1 VTHVTLDDA
10 VQAGQVVKINELH
23 GSKGDGKIRSR
34 RFDPGTVIVHLG
46 HSKGG
51 TMRVGVVKEIKT
63 DENRVALIPAGVE
76 SFRDQGHEVLVE
88 AGAGAGSGFSDAEYE
103 EAGGKICSAAA
114 EVWAGADM
122 VMKVKE
128 PQPEEIARIREEQI
142 VFTYFHFAASEELTR
157 GIMATG
163 CVAIAYETITDSS
176 GRLPLLTPMSEVAGR
191 MAIQQGAK
199 YLEKAHGGRG
209 ILLGGVPGV
218 APATVVILGAGVVGM
233 NATKM
238 AAGLGSLVYVLDVN
252 LERLRY
258 CSDVMPSNVISM
270 MSNKT
275 NLREALAKA
284 DLVVSSVLIPGGKA
298 PKLITRETLKI
309 MKPGSV
315 IVDVAI
321 DQGGSTETS
330 RPTTHRD
337 PIYEVDGIVH
347 YCVANMPGAMPMTST
362 MALTNATMPYAL
374 ELANKGYSGAIRAR
388 KSIAAGANIVLGS
401 VTYKGVA
408 AAFGLPYEPVYE
420 VLKV

>member
-1 VTHVTLDDA
+1 M
-10 VQAGQVVKINELH
+10 Q
-23 GSKGDGKIRSR
+23 
-34 RFDPGTVIVHLG
+34 
-46 HSKGG
+46 
-51 TMRVGVVKEIKT
+51 VGVVKEIKA
-63 DENRVALIPAGVE
+63 DESRVALTPAGVE
-76 SFRDQGHEVLVE
+76 SFCDQGHQVLVE
-88 AGAGAGSGFSDAEYE
+88 SGAGTGSGFSDEEYT
-103 EAGGKICSAAA
+103 AVGGRIVATAA
-114 EVWAGADM
+114 EVWAEAEM

-128 PQPEEIARIREEQI
+128 PQPSEIPHIRREQI

-157 GIMATG
+157 GIMDSG
-163 CVAIAYETITDSS
+163 CVAIAYETITDKN
-176 GRLPLLTPMSEVAGR
+176 GHLPLLTPMSEVAGR

-218 APATVVILGAGVVGM
+218 PPATVVILGAGVVGM

-238 AAGLGSLVYVLDVN
+238 AAGLGSLVYVLDIN

-258 CSDVMPSNVISM
+258 YSDVMPSNVITM
-270 MSNKT
+270 MSNKA
-275 NLREALAKA
+275 NLRQALTNA
-284 DLVVSSVLIPGGKA
+284 DLVVSSVLIPGRKA

-330 RPTTHRD
+330 HATTHRD

-362 MALTNATMPYAL
+362 LALTNATIPYAL
-374 ELANKGYSGAIRAR
+374 KLANKGYCTAIQQFE
-388 KSIAAGANIVLGS
+388 SIAAGANIVLGTI
-401 VTYKGVA
+401 TYKGVA
-408 AAFGLPYEPVYE
+408 DAFGLPFEPVYE
-420 VLKV
+420 VLKI

>member
-1 VTHVTLDDA
+1 M
-10 VQAGQVVKINELH
+10 Q
-23 GSKGDGKIRSR
+23 
-34 RFDPGTVIVHLG
+34 
-46 HSKGG
+46 
-51 TMRVGVVKEIKT
+51 VGVVKEIKA
-63 DENRVALIPAGVE
+63 DESRVALTPAGVE
-76 SFRDQGHEVLVE
+76 SFYDQGHQVLVE
-88 AGAGAGSGFSDAEYE
+88 SGAGTGSGFSDEEY
-103 EAGGKICSAAA
+103 AAVGGRIVATAA
-114 EVWAGADM
+114 EVWAEAEM

-128 PQPEEIARIREEQI
+128 PQPSEIPHIRHEQI

-157 GIMATG
+157 AIMETG
-163 CVAIAYETITDSS
+163 CVAIAYETITDKN
-176 GRLPLLTPMSEVAGR
+176 GNLPLLTPMSEVAGR

-218 APATVVILGAGVVGM
+218 PPATVVILGAGVVGM

-238 AAGLGSLVYVLDVN
+238 ASGLGSLVYVLDIN

-258 CSDVMPSNVISM
+258 FSDVMPSNVITM
-270 MSNKT
+270 MSNKA
-275 NLREALAKA
+275 NLRQALTNA
-284 DLVVSSVLIPGGKA
+284 DLVVSSVLIPGRKA

-330 RPTTHRD
+330 HATTHRD

-362 MALTNATMPYAL
+362 LALTNATIPYAL
-374 ELANKGYSGAIRAR
+374 KLANKGYCTAIQQFE
-388 KSIAAGANIVLGS
+388 SIAAGANIVLGKI
-401 VTYKGVA
+401 TYRGVA
-408 AAFGLPYEPVYE
+408 DAFGLPYEPVYE